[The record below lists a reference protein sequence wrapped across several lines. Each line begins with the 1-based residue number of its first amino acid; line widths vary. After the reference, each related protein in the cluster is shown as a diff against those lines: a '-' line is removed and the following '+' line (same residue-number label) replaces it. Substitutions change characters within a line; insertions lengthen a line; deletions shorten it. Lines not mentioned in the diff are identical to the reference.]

1 MHVCIY
7 KVDLG
12 QGVGFQ
18 KYTTGKN
25 IPNILVKP
33 LLIVFIRLFYCY
45 F

>member
-18 KYTTGKN
+18 KYTMGKN
-25 IPNILVKP
+25 VPKKLAKLFLNI
-33 LLIVFIRLFYCY
+33 FIRF